1 MARSAKAKR
10 KPKGKPS
17 TLFGVPAIV
26 GLKVDASRALRAGK
40 NQVAQAN
47 AFAQSVG
54 CGTPFSAEDG
64 IFRADRN
71 TKNRFIRESNKRR
84 VDQGEPRVVN
94 FDGGYGDET

>member
-1 MARSAKAKR
+1 MARRKR
-10 KPKGKPS
+10 KLNVKPS
-17 TLFGVPAIV
+17 TIFGVPAIV
-26 GLKVDASRALRAGK
+26 GLKVGPHRALRAGR
-40 NQVAQAN
+40 NEVARAN

-71 TKNRFIRESNKRR
+71 TTNRFIRESNKRR
-84 VDQGEPRVVN
+84 VDMGEPRVVN